1 MFIIVSLF
9 EFADRAR
16 EVDGLRFVGG
26 TSLTGLDAPNR
37 EVNRR
42 TVAEASR
49 APLAEVEQLERGIII
64 RGCGEA
70 RRRSAAST
78 YEYSKKRGRI

>member
-16 EVDGLRFVGG
+16 EVDGLGFVGG

-49 APLAEVEQLERGIII
+49 APLAEVEQLEK
-64 RGCGEA
+64 EELLKV
-70 RRRSAAST
+70 AAKLGSET
-78 YEYSKKRGRI
+78 NF